1 MLTNH
6 QRIRGLNLDK
16 SHLTIDGKPLSDYA
30 VFAVAGGIVIGEA
43 KPVTMFQSA
52 PGRSDGW
59 DVTLDDQH
67 GYPAVQRR
75 EITVQVAATGDSMEI
90 GESKTLVGGYGGRN
104 VRVGGLTD
112 YGEFHGRLSVGAWE
126 DNRDMMGTLK
136 WSACT
141 LTLDADPHTYGT
153 MQRID
158 LPLDGKAV
166 HARILGNRPIY
177 PVLHQLVD
185 EKVDDVTPVATTHTF
200 TVNNQSVRAYSTLK
214 GAGLWDETH
223 ELLLD
228 CESRRTTWQGEA
240 IPIVIDDDYPSM
252 SPGPATFA
260 ATITPK
266 TNVKS
271 YSQYVTYTPRWLI

>member
-1 MLTNH
+1 MLTNTH
-6 QRIRGLNLDK
+6 RIRGLNLDK
-16 SHLTIDGKPLSDYA
+16 SHLTIDGKPLSDIA
-30 VFAVAGGIVIGEA
+30 VFAVAGGITIGDA

-52 PGRSDGW
+52 PGRSGGW

-67 GYPAVQRR
+67 GYPALQRR
-75 EITVQVAATGDSMEI
+75 EISIRIAATGDHMEI
-90 GESKTLVGGYGGRN
+90 NEAKTLVGGCS

-153 MQRID
+153 TQRID

-166 HARILGNRPIY
+166 HARILGNRPTY

-214 GAGLWDETH
+214 GTGLWDETH

-228 CESRRTTWQGEA
+228 SEQRQTTWQGEA
-240 IPIVIDDDYPSM
+240 IPIAIDDDYPSM
-252 SPGPATFA
+252 PPGPATFS
-260 ATITPK
+260 ATLSPK